1 MDYKKIIK
9 NRETRLKIL
18 SLLNWIPDKYMLML
32 QYRIKTGRK
41 LNLKDPKRYTEKI
54 QWYKLN
60 YRDPIM
66 AKCADKYTV
75 REYIKDIG
83 LSDILNEIYQVYNSS
98 EEIDFDKLPEEF
110 VLKSTN
116 GGGGNE
122 VIICRDKSNLDKEEV
137 LKRVSNWTIKH
148 NNGGG
153 REWVYYKSNTRIIA
167 EKLIKAK
174 ENDLVDY
181 KFFCFNGEV
190 QYIYVINGR
199 NFGGKSS
206 LGIFDTNFN
215 KLDYCRVDEN
225 SMNEVPKKPDNF
237 KEMIKISEVIARD
250 FPHVRV
256 DLYDNDGKI
265 IFGEITFFDGSG
277 YQTYRPDEFDY
288 ILGEKFKLPKIK
300 RR

>member
-153 REWVYYKSNTRIIA
+153 RE
-167 EKLIKAK
+167 
-174 ENDLVDY
+174 
-181 KFFCFNGEV
+181 
-190 QYIYVINGR
+190 
-199 NFGGKSS
+199 
-206 LGIFDTNFN
+206 
-215 KLDYCRVDEN
+215 
-225 SMNEVPKKPDNF
+225 
-237 KEMIKISEVIARD
+237 
-250 FPHVRV
+250 
-256 DLYDNDGKI
+256 
-265 IFGEITFFDGSG
+265 
-277 YQTYRPDEFDY
+277 
-288 ILGEKFKLPKIK
+288 
-300 RR
+300 